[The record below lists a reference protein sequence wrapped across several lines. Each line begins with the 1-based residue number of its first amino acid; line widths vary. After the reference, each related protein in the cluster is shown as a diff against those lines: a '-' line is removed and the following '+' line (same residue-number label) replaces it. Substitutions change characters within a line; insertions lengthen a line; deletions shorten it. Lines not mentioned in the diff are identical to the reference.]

1 MSASNKSI
9 PRLGVNIDH
18 VATLRQARG
27 ENYPSLIQAASQC
40 LSSGADQITIHL
52 REDRRHIQDT
62 DVEAV
67 QLVTKK
73 FGKPLNLEIGCNPS
87 IVEIALTVCP
97 DWICIVPE
105 NRQERTTE
113 GGLNLLDQE
122 IFNRTLG
129 VCHKLKSDIS
139 NIKISLF
146 LEASENIIEKALE
159 LKSSIDAVEI
169 HTGDFAKSFLDGN
182 DTSMFLKQYDRTAKM
197 LRNNSIHCH
206 AGHGLT
212 AESVIPLLESGLFEE
227 YNIGHWIISEAL
239 FEGLGPIVKKMKKS
253 FNDITGEKE

>member
-1 MSASNKSI
+1 MSKENNNG

-27 ENYPSLIQAASQC
+27 EDYPGVIQAAQIC
-40 LSSGADQITIHL
+40 LNAGADQITIHL

-73 FGKPLNLEIGCNPS
+73 FGKPLNLEIGCSPG
-87 IVEIALTVCP
+87 IVEIAAAVAP
-97 DWICIVPE
+97 DWVCIVPE
-105 NRQERTTE
+105 NREERTTE
-113 GGLNLLDQE
+113 GGLNLLDPQT
-122 IFNRTLG
+122 FLKTLQ
-129 VCHKLKSDIS
+129 VCNKLKSS
-139 NIKISLF
+139 CPNIKISLF
-146 LEASENIIEKALE
+146 LEAKEVVIEKAIE

-169 HTGDFAKSFLDGN
+169 HTGDYARHFLNGNEITSYLKDFDRIAKL
-182 DTSMFLKQYDRTAKM
+182 

-212 AESVIPLLESGLFEE
+212 QESVIPLLQAGSFEE
-227 YNIGHWIISEAL
+227 YNIGHWIISEAV
-239 FEGLGPIVKKMKKS
+239 FEGLGNVVKKMKKS
-253 FNDITGEKE
+253 FNEASGQK